1 MSIDPEKRDCA
12 GDVSV
17 CRGCNSH
24 PTPLLVNAELSLLI
38 SFWMCIEVKIL
49 ISCFF
54 LRDNTSIP
62 KEYGAISMITKER
75 PMACNYRRHL

>member
-1 MSIDPEKRDCA
+1 MSLLRA
-12 GDVSV
+12 GF
-17 CRGCNSH
+17 NSH

-38 SFWMCIEVKIL
+38 SFWMCIEMKIL

-54 LRDNTSIP
+54 LRDNPSIP
-62 KEYGAISMITKER
+62 EEYGAISMVTKER